1 VAIVQRSS
9 KQALFCPFLYFQLT
23 LWLISLKKKLLLP
36 TITDLKSAQAA
47 ARQGTAVCI
56 VIMIFSSAMVAI
68 STATGSGRPSQEF
81 IFMMLIYG
89 LIAYLTTN
97 VQSCCSFRTG
107 DLLRRSLSFD
117 CQKWCNANFTLAIFF
132 IFAFINS
139 IRGTFAYHRLRH
151 LRAEAIEESQHN

>member
-1 VAIVQRSS
+1 MANKS
-9 KQALFCPFLYFQLT
+9 KKENF
-23 LWLISLKKKLLLP
+23 LLP

-89 LIAYLTTN
+89 LIAYLTYKMSR
-97 VQSCCSFRTG
+97 VAAVLGLVIYLG
-107 DLLRRSLSFD
+107 DRLVLIARSGA
-117 CQKWCNANFTLAIFF
+117 NANFTLAIFF